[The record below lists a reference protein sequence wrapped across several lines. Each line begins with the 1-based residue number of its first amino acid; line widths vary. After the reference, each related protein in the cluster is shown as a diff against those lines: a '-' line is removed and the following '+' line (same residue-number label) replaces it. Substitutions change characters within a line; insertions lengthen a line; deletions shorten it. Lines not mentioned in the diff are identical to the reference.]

1 MEAFSGMNYDSHR
14 PQPTDKAS
22 PYAPPSPAEVW
33 TYDVTKCGLD
43 TIIHVDNGAGIST
56 AFDQRAR
63 ARKVLETGEV
73 MYISDDQTS
82 IKGLEVISDATRPFH
97 ATGIDL
103 TVADT
108 ANAELTEFCAKI
120 RLLDTFRI
128 ADFATPEE
136 AVATKAQELC
146 DRYIPPEYFLPGYLP
161 GTELMVDELVEIP
174 LEENAEPYIEEGQ
187 APEQTE
193 VQEGAEGAEGE
204 GAEPADAAA
213 AVAEDGTAV
222 ESAPADPA
230 AAGEE
235 SAPPA
240 EEPVVEEVKEKYV
253 YQMPPAIF
261 KPNAI
266 PVPLADAL
274 LRMWNTSEAQSARKS
289 KAYFDG
295 VRDIRYQMLQ
305 RRRAAFDSVSSLLVK
320 LDNRQEIFDKFRQKF
335 NDVSSDMRFDPDCVA
350 ELHLQALELCDALIK
365 LSETRKQ
372 TAEVYTKKVSA
383 DAVVSMLQHR
393 ASCESVAM
401 AQSELQRFFVVLHL
415 LFDYAKSVRGY
426 EMHIKVLNELEVTL
440 PVTLPAESEGG
451 KKDAKKEAK
460 KGKEVA
466 GAAVPFREPIA
477 AVLVPKASM
486 EAVPEVNGGEEAAD
500 PKAKKAPAKVCFA
513 LFNVCHMRLMRT
525 FVNISLA
532 LAIVGEERRRS
543 GEWRSLHGHCHEDP
557 GGGGQVAPGHLPGR
571 QRGVR
576 EGRGPLQRAR
586 AGHLGEF
593 LCYSAV

>member
-1 MEAFSGMNYDSHR
+1 M
-14 PQPTDKAS
+14 
-22 PYAPPSPAEVW
+22 
-33 TYDVTKCGLD
+33 
-43 TIIHVDNGAGIST
+43 IIHVDNGTGIST

-82 IKGLEVISDATRPFH
+82 IKGLEVIDDLTRPFH

-103 TVADT
+103 TIADT
-108 ANAELTEFCAKI
+108 ANSELTEFCAKI

-128 ADFATPEE
+128 SDFATPEE

-174 LEENAEPYIEEGQ
+174 LEENAEPYIEEGPL
-187 APEQTE
+187 PEQAE
-193 VQEGAEGAEGE
+193 AQEGVEVTEGGEAEPSDSAVAAEEAAPAEGA
-204 GAEPADAAA
+204 PADA
-213 AVAEDGTAV
+213 G
-222 ESAPADPA
+222 

-235 SAPPA
+235 PAPPA
-240 EEPVVEEVKEKYV
+240 EEPAVEEVKEKYV

-274 LRMWNTSEAQSARKS
+274 LRMWNTSETQSERKS

-320 LDNRQEIFDKFRQKF
+320 LDNRQEIFDSFRQKF

-350 ELHLQALELCDALIK
+350 ELHLQTLELCDALIK
-365 LSETRKQ
+365 LCEARKQ
-372 TAEVYTKKVSA
+372 AAEVYTKKVSA
-383 DAVVSMLQHR
+383 DAVVTMLQHR
-393 ASCESVAM
+393 CSCESVAM

-486 EAVPEVNGGEEAAD
+486 EAVPEVNGGDEAAD
-500 PKAKKAPAKVCFA
+500 PKAKKAPAKVNIAAILWCNFSD
-513 LFNVCHMRLMRT
+513 LFVT
-525 FVNISLA
+525 FFLSCEFSFT
-532 LAIVGEERRRS
+532 GEERRCDRERRS
-543 GEWRSLHGHCHEDP
+543 VH
-557 GGGGQVAPGHLPGR
+557 
-571 QRGVR
+571 
-576 EGRGPLQRAR
+576 
-586 AGHLGEF
+586 
-593 LCYSAV
+593 